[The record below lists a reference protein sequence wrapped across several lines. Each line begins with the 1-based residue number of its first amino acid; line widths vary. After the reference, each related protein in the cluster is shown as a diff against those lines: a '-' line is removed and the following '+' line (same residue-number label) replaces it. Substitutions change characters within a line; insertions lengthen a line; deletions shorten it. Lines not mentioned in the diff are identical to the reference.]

1 MNVVWYTSCRIIQSK
16 GNFSFFFSCFLLPY
30 IVLINVLSSLLE
42 CANDFSN
49 FLKEK

>member
-1 MNVVWYTSCRIIQSK
+1 MLFGIPLVESSK
-16 GNFSFFFSCFLLPY
+16 VKETLVFFSCFLLPY
-30 IVLINVLSSLLE
+30 IVFINVLSSLLE